1 MRFKII
7 VTLLFFVFLLGACQP
22 AAAPEVEAPV
32 EEPVVEEPVEEV
44 VEPTAV
50 PEPTAIPEP
59 TEEPE
64 PTVEVSTEPVLEL
77 IGPDSTMTFTMEE
90 LKALPA
96 REGMAG
102 IKSSTGKITLPNKFK
117 GVALQDLADLMG
129 GLNETMG
136 VNIVAED
143 GYSLS
148 FSYDQILN
156 GTYIAYNPV
165 SGDEMD
171 YDDSLTAIVAYEMN
185 GQPLNYD
192 MDGTLRLVIVSEDDN
207 QVTDGHWSIKW
218 VEKVEVRPM
227 IMDWELQVNGAI
239 DTVIDR
245 ASYES
250 CVSCHEATWTDEV
263 GQVWKG
269 VELWRLMGYADDA
282 VKHEGWSYDVK
293 LAKAGYDVSVVAAD
307 GFSATVWSDDAD
319 RNHDW
324 VVAMLVDDM
333 PLDEKNFPLRLVGE
347 GLEKKQMVGAI
358 ASVELALPKL
368 DESATS
374 EEETEPEET
383 EEVAAEPVDL
393 SAFKF
398 ALSGMVDSPTG
409 FNEEDLRAL
418 EVVTIT
424 AEHPKGGT
432 ADYEGVRLSELF
444 ALVGVKD
451 GATAIVITAD
461 DGFSAEVSLA
471 DITACTDCL
480 LGFTE
485 TTEKFKMVMPGLP
498 SNTWVKGVV
507 SIEVK

>member
-1 MRFKII
+1 MRLKIF
-7 VTLLFFVFLLGACQP
+7 VTLLIFVFLLGACQP
-22 AAAPEVEAPV
+22 VAAPEVEAPV
-32 EEPVVEEPVEEV
+32 VEPNEEV
-44 VEPTAV
+44 VEPTDV
-50 PEPTAIPEP
+50 PEPTAVPAP

-77 IGPDSTMTFTMEE
+77 IGPDGTVTFTMEE

-129 GLNETMG
+129 GLDETMG

-148 FSYDQILN
+148 FSYDQIMN

-165 SGDEMD
+165 SGDELD
-171 YDDSLTAIVAYEMN
+171 YKDSLTAIVAYEMN

-192 MDGTLRLVIVSEDDN
+192 MDGTLRLVIISEDDN

-227 IMDWELQVNGAI
+227 IVDWELQVNGAI

-293 LAKAGYDVSVVAAD
+293 LAKKGYDVSVVAAD

-358 ASVELALPKL
+358 ASIELTLPKL
-368 DESATS
+368 DESAAT
-374 EEETEPEET
+374 EEEPEPEET

-393 SAFKF
+393 SGFKF
-398 ALSGMVDSPTG
+398 ALSGMVDTPTG
-409 FNEEDLRAL
+409 FNEADLRAL

-424 AEHPKGGT
+424 AEHPKSGT
-432 ADYEGVRLSELF
+432 EDYEGVRLSELF
-444 ALVGVKD
+444 ALVGLKE
-451 GATAIVITAD
+451 GATAVVITAD

-471 DITACTDCL
+471 DINACTDCL

-485 TTEKFKMVMPGLP
+485 TPDQFKMVMPGLA
-498 SNTWVKGVV
+498 SSAWVKGVV

>member
-1 MRFKII
+1 MRLRIC
-7 VTLLFFVFLLGACQP
+7 VTLIIFIFLLGACQP
-22 AAAPEVEAPV
+22 AAVPEVEAPV

-50 PEPTAIPEP
+50 PEPTA
-59 TEEPE
+59 EPE
-64 PTVEVSTEPVLEL
+64 PTVEVSTEPIFEL
-77 IGPDSTMTFTMEE
+77 IGPESTMTFTMEE

-96 REGMAG
+96 VEGMAG

-117 GVALQDLADLMG
+117 GVRLQDLADLMG
-129 GLNETMG
+129 GLDETMG

-148 FSYDQILN
+148 FSYDQIMN

-165 SGDEMD
+165 SGDEMA
-171 YDDSLTAIVAYEMN
+171 YEDSLTAIVAYEMN
-185 GQPLNYD
+185 DQPLNVD
-192 MDGTLRLVIVSEDDN
+192 MDGNLRLVIISEDDN

-239 DTVIDR
+239 DTIIDR

-293 LAKAGYDVSVVAAD
+293 LAKAGYDVSVVAMD
-307 GFSATVWSDDAD
+307 GFSTTVWSDDAD

-333 PLDEKNFPLRLVGE
+333 PLDENNFPLRFVGE

-358 ASVELALPKL
+358 ASIELTLPKL
-368 DESATS
+368 EETAAV
-374 EEETEPEET
+374 EEEEEPEET
-383 EEVAAEPVDL
+383 EEAAEPVDL
-393 SAFKF
+393 SGFKF
-398 ALSGMVDSPTG
+398 ALSGMLETPTG
-409 FNEEDLRAL
+409 FNEADLRDL

-424 AEHPKGGT
+424 AEHPKSGT

-444 ALVGVKD
+444 ALVGLKD

-471 DITACTDCL
+471 DINTNPDCL

-485 TTEKFKMVMPGLP
+485 TPEKFKMVMPGLP
-498 SNTWVKGVV
+498 SSAWVKGVV